1 MERGDACLSFT
12 KAHPRTWHVAQAA
25 GGRRKLA
32 FLRTDLFIGAL
43 LVSCEGL
50 QASEDPMPH

>member
-1 MERGDACLSFT
+1 MERGDACLNFP
-12 KAHPRTWHVAQAA
+12 KAHPGTWHVAQAT

-32 FLRTDLFIGAL
+32 FLRTDLFTGGL

-50 QASEDPMPH
+50 QATENPMPH